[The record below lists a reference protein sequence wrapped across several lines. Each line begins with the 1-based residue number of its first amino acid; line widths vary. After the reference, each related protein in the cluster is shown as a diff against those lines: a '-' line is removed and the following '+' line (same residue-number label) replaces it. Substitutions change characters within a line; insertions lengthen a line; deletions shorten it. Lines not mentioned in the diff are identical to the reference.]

1 MWHVGIDLHRQSV
14 VIAAVNDSGEVRPA
28 KRLACATSSEIRAY
42 CEQFQPFRAVIEA
55 TGTYRWL
62 HGLLCPIGTVL
73 LAHPLRLR
81 AMVQRRSK
89 TDRLDAML
97 LADLL
102 RINQIP
108 LAHIPSE
115 KHQMLRDL
123 TRHRSRMARG
133 QAESKTILR
142 WILAR
147 HNVTAPYKYPFG
159 PRGRYWLSRQNFGP
173 ADNQVRDE
181 LVERLDHY
189 NKQAALLDGQ
199 LERLRTEFPEAECL
213 LELHGIGTYSAMVI
227 IAEFGDVLRFRTAK
241 QAAAYTGLTTRVE
254 QSGNHCYTG
263 HITKQGPS
271 WLRWVLVEAAMKVI
285 QEDLP
290 LANFYTRIRKRS
302 SAKIARVATARKL
315 AEICWKRLRRWHVEH
330 GQSSSTAA

>member
-1 MWHVGIDLHRQSV
+1 MWHIGIDLHRQSV
-14 VIAAVNDSGEVRPA
+14 VIAAVNDLGEVRPA
-28 KRLACATSSEIRAY
+28 KRFACATSAEIRTY

-62 HGLLCPIGTVL
+62 FGLLAPIGTVL

-115 KHQMLRDL
+115 KHQMLRDI
-123 TRHRSRMARG
+123 TRHRSRMSRG

-159 PRGRYWLSRQNFGP
+159 PRGRYWLTRQDFGP

-181 LVERLDHY
+181 LLARLDHY
-189 NKQAALLDGQ
+189 NKQAALLDSQ
-199 LERLRTEFPEAECL
+199 LERLQTEFPEAESL
-213 LELHGIGTYSAMVI
+213 LTLRGVGIYTAMVI
-227 IAEFGDVLRFRTAK
+227 IAEFGDVLRFRNAK

-263 HITKQGPS
+263 HITKQGPA
-271 WLRWVLVEAAMKVI
+271 WLRCVLIEAAMKVI
-285 QEDLP
+285 HEDLP
-290 LANFYTRIRKRS
+290 LANFYARIRKRS

-315 AEICWKRLRRWHVEH
+315 AEICWKRLRRWHAEH
-330 GQSSSTAA
+330 PQPSSTAA